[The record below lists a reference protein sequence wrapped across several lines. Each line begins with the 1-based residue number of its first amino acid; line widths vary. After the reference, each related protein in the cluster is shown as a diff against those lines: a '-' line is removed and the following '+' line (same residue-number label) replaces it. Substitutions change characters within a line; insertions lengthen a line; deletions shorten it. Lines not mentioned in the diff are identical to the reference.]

1 MVIEAMSKEW
11 RTGAH
16 APTRCMLRGHDAGE
30 GFMLKPKIMS
40 WLTAGALLGGCTT
53 STTPVA
59 SATAP
64 AAPATATTKEEA
76 AAAMQRQDYVTA
88 ERLYRSLA
96 EKGDASAQHFL
107 GKMYEN
113 GEGVRQNS
121 AEAAKWFRLA
131 ANQGHTGA
139 QFYLGGMYANGNG
152 VPRDYVQAYMWFDLS
167 SAGEQDFYA
176 TASRSAVADKM
187 TPAQIAEARRLAE
200 AWKSKRPDRS

>member
-1 MVIEAMSKEW
+1 
-11 RTGAH
+11 
-16 APTRCMLRGHDAGE
+16 
-30 GFMLKPKIMS
+30 MLKPKIMS
-40 WLTAGALLGGCTT
+40 WLAAAAFLGGCTT
-53 STTPVA
+53 STAPVA
-59 SATAP
+59 PATAP
-64 AAPATATTKEEA
+64 VAPATATTKEEA

-131 ANQGHTGA
+131 ADQGHTGA

-152 VPRDYVQAYMWFDLS
+152 VPRDYVQAYMWLDLS
-167 SAGEQDFYA
+167 SAGQQNFYA

-187 TPAQIAEARRLAE
+187 TPAQIVEAQRLVSV
-200 AWKSKRPDRS
+200 WKAKRPDQS